1 MQTEQSNN
9 VGMLVVLKYLW
20 KAVSPQKWA
29 VYFTISAFL
38 VTNIISILI
47 PLIYKKFF
55 DILAQDGDKLLLS
68 PSLIKLILYI
78 FFLHCVVWVFFR
90 VGMLALNKLESRT
103 MARIRQM
110 SFDYILKHSY
120 SFYTNNFT
128 GSLVQKVSRF
138 SRSFERLY
146 DMLVFNVIPL
156 VIHATGVIIVV
167 YFQEPFISYIILAWI
182 TIIFIFNY
190 FFQKWKLKY
199 DLLAT
204 KADSATSGALADAL
218 SNQNTI
224 VSFNGFLKE
233 SEDFKKITL
242 DQSDKQIHT
251 WNLSIIKDLVQSG
264 LMIIVELVI
273 FYYAIK
279 FWERDLITV
288 GTFVLIQ
295 VYILGLSN
303 RLWDFGRII
312 RNIYESFADSKEMVE
327 ILEMPYEIKDIP
339 TAKDLKVTKGEIE
352 FKNVNFAFN
361 QTRNVLDDINLRINN
376 GEKVALIGPS
386 GAGKSTIVKLLLR
399 MYDLTSG
406 AIEIDGQNIKEATQ
420 NSLRQ
425 NISLV
430 PQDPVLFHRTLMDN
444 IRYGRENATDEE
456 VMEAS
461 KLAHCNEFIQELPLK
476 YETFVGERG
485 IKLSGGER
493 QRVAIARAIL
503 KNAPILILDEATS
516 SLDSHS
522 ESLIQDALE
531 KLMHGKTSIVIAHR
545 LSTIRKMDKVI
556 VIKDGKVAEEGSHEE
571 LTKKEE
577 GIYKNLW
584 ELQAGGFLPE

>member
-20 KAVSPQKWA
+20 RAVSPQKWA

-38 VTNIISILI
+38 VTNVISILI

-55 DILAQDGDKLLLS
+55 DILVQDGDKLLLS

-90 VGMLALNKLESRT
+90 VGMLTLNKLESRT

-110 SFDYILKHSY
+110 SFDYMLKHSY

-406 AIEIDGQNIKEATQ
+406 TIEIDGQNIKEATQ

-461 KLAHCNEFIQELPLK
+461 KLAHCDEFIQELPLK

-571 LTKKEE
+571 LTKREE

>member
-38 VTNIISILI
+38 VTNVISILI

-78 FFLHCVVWVFFR
+78 FFLHCVIWVFFR

-110 SFDYILKHSY
+110 SFDYMLKHSY

-339 TAKDLKVTKGEIE
+339 TAKNLNVTKGEIE

-461 KLAHCNEFIQELPLK
+461 KLAHCDEFIQELPLK

-571 LTKKEE
+571 LTKREE